1 MKVIL
6 IQGEKDAGKT
16 TLCKAIEKWIIDQW
30 TSKHKEIRI
39 VREANGKDDFLGMYE
54 IIDTKGNNKPFK
66 IIINSAS
73 DHSTMI
79 KKFETFYKTHR
90 PCDILIT
97 AIRPDNASDKKLHE
111 GIKDVFQEDLK
122 KDSKEDSKEVLKD
135 CPFVIDLNKS
145 NGSFSLSD
153 VILEIIKN

>member
-6 IQGEKDAGKT
+6 IQGKKDVGKT

-30 TSKHKEIRI
+30 TEEILTI
-39 VREANGKDDFLGMYE
+39 QREPNYSHEPTKDFVGMYE
-54 IIDTKGNNKPFK
+54 IK
-66 IIINSAS
+66 IGKEDEKNYKRVIINSAS
-73 DHSTMI
+73 DNLKVI
-79 KKFETFYKTHR
+79 KNFEDFYKKQK

-97 AIRPDNASDKKLHE
+97 AIRPKSSNKKLHDKV
-111 GIKDVFQEDLK
+111 KDVFDAELK
-122 KDSKEDSKEVLKD
+122 GNK
-135 CPFVIDLNKS
+135 PFVIDLDKS

>member
-6 IQGEKDAGKT
+6 IQGKKDAGKT

-39 VREANGKDDFLGMYE
+39 VREANENDDFLGMYE

-79 KKFETFYKTHR
+79 KNFETFYKTHR

-97 AIRPDNASDKKLHE
+97 AIRPESSNKTLHYKV
-111 GIKDVFQEDLK
+111 KDVFDAELK
-122 KDSKEDSKEVLKD
+122 GNK
-135 CPFVIDLNKS
+135 PFVIDLDKS

>member
-6 IQGEKDAGKT
+6 IEGRQNAGKT

-39 VREANGKDDFLGMYE
+39 VREANENDDFLGMYE

-73 DHSTMI
+73 DHSNMI
-79 KKFETFYKTHR
+79 KNFDDFYGLYK

-97 AIRPDNASDKKLHE
+97 AIRPDNASDKKLHNKV
-111 GIKDVFQEDLK
+111 KDVFKEDLTNT
-122 KDSKEDSKEVLKD
+122 
-135 CPFVIDLNKS
+135 PFIIDLNKS

>member
-6 IQGEKDAGKT
+6 IQGRQDAGKT

-30 TSKHKEIRI
+30 TAKYMNIRI
-39 VREANGKDDFLGMYE
+39 VREANENDDFLGMYE
-54 IIDTKGNNKPFK
+54 IIDTKKTGNENNKPFK

-73 DHSTMI
+73 DHSNMI
-79 KKFETFYKTHR
+79 KNFDDFYGLYK

-97 AIRPDNASDKKLHE
+97 AIRPDNASDKKLHNKV
-111 GIKDVFQEDLK
+111 KDVFKEDLTNT
-122 KDSKEDSKEVLKD
+122 
-135 CPFVIDLNKS
+135 PFIIDLDKS